1 MSGIDRDSARSHPL
15 LSTAAFYCVSS
26 RDYFLGA
33 VALLNSLRLQG
44 HEEPFVVLDCGLDP
58 TQKELLTPHA
68 ILVAAPT
75 GSPPSLLKGVAPLS
89 HPACVMALLDADI
102 IVTRRL
108 DDLLEEAARRRIVA
122 FANDR
127 DRFFPEWGE
136 LLRLALPRRQ
146 RYVSSGALFLEASLA
161 EQVLRLLRDLQ
172 SRVDFS
178 RSWLRAGTEDYPLFF
193 ADQDVLNAILAT
205 DVPLEQ
211 VLALPNRLAPNLPF
225 RGLQVVDEGR
235 LGCAYPDGVEPYL
248 LHHFVMKPWLVTV
261 RSNVYSRLLTRVLLG
276 ADVRLRLEPK
286 QLPLRLRTGQLARVE
301 RARADFCAGLRETIR
316 RRLGMRRQA
325 VAWPHPIDAAD
336 RSAEAAQPDRTA
348 GR

>member
-1 MSGIDRDSARSHPL
+1 MSRTDRDSARGDSL

-26 RDYFLGA
+26 SDYFLGA

-108 DDLLEEAARRRIVA
+108 DDLLEEAGRRRIVA

-127 DRFFPEWGE
+127 DRFFPEWGT
-136 LLRLALPRRQ
+136 LLGLAPPRRQ
-146 RYVSSGALFLEASLA
+146 AYLSSGALFLEFSLA
-161 EQVLRLLRDLQ
+161 ERVLTLLRDLQ
-172 SRVDFS
+172 IRIDFGH
-178 RSWLRAGTEDYPLFF
+178 SWLEAGTEDYPFFF
-193 ADQDVLNAILAT
+193 ADQDILNAILASQ
-205 DVPLEQ
+205 VPPDL
-211 VLALPNRLAPNLPF
+211 VVALPNRLAPNLPF
-225 RGLQVVDEGR
+225 RRLRVVDEGR
-235 LGCAYPDGVEPYL
+235 LACAYPDGVEPYM
-248 LHHFVMKPWLVTV
+248 LHHFDMKPWLVTV
-261 RSNVYSRLLTRVLLG
+261 RSNIYSRLLTRVLL
-276 ADVRLRLEPK
+276 APDVRLRLEPE
-286 QLPLRLRTGQLARVE
+286 QLPLRLRTGRLARAE
-301 RARADFCAGLRETIR
+301 RARADFCAGIRGATR
-316 RRLGMRRQA
+316 RRLGIQRQA
-325 VAWPHPIDAAD
+325 AAWPHRSDAAD
-336 RSAEAAQPDRTA
+336 RSAEPAHPLRPA